1 MTLAT
6 KGTAISRGSRV
17 AYLRLVL
24 LGVAPWP
31 RSMPS
36 SPSTAAAHQRHRP
49 PEDVMPSNGD
59 HCAWRTR
66 GPGHSWLSLR
76 RCSSGMPCRRACVGG
91 AERVVQVLDADKG
104 EEGMGG
110 PSAAVRRRKAE
121 QTEGGIGRTG
131 GECSGI
137 RRRGKVREGSRIGG
151 QRVRVRDGIYII
163 CFLVGS
169 SRAGL
174 KIYRFKISAA
184 RALLAQLATSSWSA
198 LFADRLFDAD
208 GCITD

>member
-31 RSMPS
+31 RSIPS

-66 GPGHSWLSLR
+66 GPCHSWLSLR

-131 GECSGI
+131 GECSGS
-137 RRRGKVREGSRIGG
+137 RRRGKVREGSRENNFMGP
-151 QRVRVRDGIYII
+151 
-163 CFLVGS
+163 
-169 SRAGL
+169 GL
-174 KIYRFKISAA
+174 QAWLRGPSLNFDAWHCEFYSA
-184 RALLAQLATSSWSA
+184 RTTLSALL
-198 LFADRLFDAD
+198 
-208 GCITD
+208 